1 MSTKI
6 QYLFKEYHRERSAPM
21 ILLVHKEEETMNF
34 LHSMGVDLSRW
45 RFGLRDLLMP
55 EVGKVLYSKDHVN
68 NLFLATN
75 ILAKQA
81 RCQALLQ

>member
-1 MSTKI
+1 MPTKI

-34 LHSMGVDLSRW
+34 LHNMGVDMSRW

-55 EVGKVLYSKDHVN
+55 EVGIFLYSKDHVN
-68 NLFLATN
+68 NIFLATN
-75 ILAKQA
+75 ILAKQT